1 MGEDSLFL
9 ELGQAVEQ
17 LGDPIYWVAV
27 VGAVL
32 VAGLTGM
39 VPGASGVLIMALSIP
54 FIVDVFGGTEK
65 ATIGLVML
73 ASMTGVNNTL
83 DSIPAVLLGQPGAA
97 TQVTFLEGHQL
108 ARQGR
113 AAHTLGAIYAVSA
126 LGGIVGAIVLAM
138 VIPLIKPVIL
148 SFGFP
153 EIAAM
158 AFFGIAM
165 VSALSAGAMVKGIA
179 AGAFGVLLGTVGINA
194 ITGDVRFVFQ
204 QPSLWAGLP
213 IIAITLGF
221 FALPEMLDLSIARRS
236 VAPPNTVINT
246 REVLRGARDGLRR
259 WPIMIR
265 QSVFGVVLGAIPGVG
280 AAVIDWLSYAFGIFW
295 AKDKSQFGKGSLDGV
310 LFAESAQNSKE
321 AGQAIPTLALGIPG
335 GLAWAFVL
343 IAMIAMDF
351 TPGPRLL
358 GDQADFIILLV
369 ITLAIGNFIVTM
381 LGIVATGQ
389 LAKLTL
395 IPYPVI
401 GGVVIPV
408 AFLTG
413 VINMTNWLALPIM
426 LVFAGIGVIMKLF
439 QWPRPPLL
447 LGIIL
452 GPIIERNFVSAL
464 NVHGTVGVATRPLTV
479 ALIVIAVTTAYFFYR
494 SGQSQTRQAGD
505 TSTPAPAGGSGT
517 GPRVTLLQALFAT
530 RNIPILI
537 AIGGGLAFIFG
548 SLGIQSV
555 DAWVL
560 PRSMA
565 ILAITLS
572 LVQLFFHLRERG
584 SSRAQI
590 MDLGM
595 HSLVLPGAKQAIVLL
610 TVGFLMATM
619 LTGVLGF
626 RWAMVALGG
635 FFPFAL
641 MATSRFETTRAL
653 VISIVTGVVIAGL
666 LTAGVFAAIA
676 TATIPSFVEFEAVP
690 LGRSIVTGITVAIAL
705 FVALTLT
712 AEGMTKIAKPGP
724 VSVVALM
731 FITMSIVLVLSGWPE
746 ENIGWLFRAPPGL
759 APLLLLFIPRV
770 QSFQPGSRLEGLLS
784 WRVLATIITMSFVF
798 LFEYVMA
805 DNLLFIIWPEPA
817 LFEWVGRE
825 ILGDGM

>member
-1 MGEDSLFL
+1 MPW
-9 ELGQAVEQ
+9 A
-17 LGDPIYWVAV
+17 P
-27 VGAVL
+27 
-32 VAGLTGM
+32 
-39 VPGASGVLIMALSIP
+39 
-54 FIVDVFGGTEK
+54 
-65 ATIGLVML
+65 
-73 ASMTGVNNTL
+73 
-83 DSIPAVLLGQPGAA
+83 
-97 TQVTFLEGHQL
+97 
-108 ARQGR
+108 
-113 AAHTLGAIYAVSA
+113 VSA
-126 LGGIVGAIVLAM
+126 LGGLVGAIVLAL

-179 AGAFGVLLGTVGINA
+179 AGAFGVLLGTVGINP

-204 QPSLWAGLP
+204 QPSLWFGLP

-236 VAPPNTVINT
+236 VAPPNTVINN
-246 REVLRGARDGLRR
+246 REVLRGARDGLKR

-295 AKDKSQFGKGSLDGV
+295 SKDKSQFGKGSLDGV

-401 GGVVIPV
+401 GGVVIPI

-426 LVFAGIGVIMKLF
+426 LVFAGLGVIMKLF

-452 GPIIERNFVSAL
+452 GPIIEKNFVSAL
-464 NVHGTVGVATRPLTV
+464 NVHGTVGVAARPLTI
-479 ALIVIAVTTAYFFYR
+479 ALIVIAVTTAFFFYR
-494 SGQSQTRQAGD
+494 SGRSQTQQTQDA
-505 TSTPAPAGGSGT
+505 SAMPAGGSDT
-517 GPRVTLLQALFAT
+517 EPRATLLQALFAA

-537 AIGGGLAFIFG
+537 AVGAGLAFIASSMGFMA
-548 SLGIQSV
+548 V
-555 DAWVL
+555 EAWVL

-565 ILAITLS
+565 VLAITLA

-584 SSRAQI
+584 HSHVQI

-595 HSLVLPGAKQAIVLL
+595 HSLALPGAKQAIILL
-610 TVGFLMATM
+610 IVGFLMAIM

-626 RWAMVALGG
+626 RWAAIALGG

-641 MATSRFETTRAL
+641 MATTRFDATRAL
-653 VISIVTGVVIAGL
+653 LISIVTGVVIVAL
-666 LTAGVFAAIA
+666 LATGAVAAVA

-690 LGRSIVTGITVAIAL
+690 LGASIVTGITVAVAL

-712 AEGMTKIAKPGP
+712 AEGMSKISKPGP
-724 VSVVALM
+724 VSVVALL
-731 FITMSIVLVLSGWPE
+731 FLTLSLILALSGWPDE
-746 ENIGWLFRAPPGL
+746 MLGWLYRVPPAL
-759 APLLLLFIPRV
+759 LILLLLFVSRV
-770 QSFQPGSRLEGLLS
+770 RSFQPPASLEGLFS
-784 WRVLATIITMSFVF
+784 WRVLAAVITMGFVF

-805 DNLLFIIWPEPA
+805 DNVLFIIWPEPA

-825 ILGDGM
+825 VFGNEM

>member
-1 MGEDSLFL
+1 MGEDSLFF
-9 ELGQAVEQ
+9 ELGQAVEK
-17 LGDPIYWVAV
+17 LGDPIYWIAV
-27 VGAVL
+27 VAAVF

-54 FIVDVFGGTEK
+54 FIVDVFAGER

-126 LGGIVGAIVLAM
+126 LGGLVGAIVLAL

-179 AGAFGVLLGTVGINA
+179 AGAFGVLLGTVGINP

-204 QPSLWAGLP
+204 QPSLWFGLP

-236 VAPPNTVINT
+236 VAPPNTVINN
-246 REVLRGARDGLRR
+246 REVLRGAKDGLKR

-295 AKDKSQFGKGSLDGV
+295 SKDKSQFGKGSLDGV

-401 GGVVIPV
+401 GGVVIPI

-426 LVFAGIGVIMKLF
+426 LVFAGLGVIMKLF

-452 GPIIERNFVSAL
+452 GPIIEKNFVSAL
-464 NVHGTVGVATRPLTV
+464 NVHGTVGVAARPLTI

-494 SGQSQTRQAGD
+494 SGRSQTQQTQDSSAP
-505 TSTPAPAGGSGT
+505 TPAGGSDT
-517 GPRVTLLQALFAT
+517 GPRVTLLQAFFAA

-537 AIGGGLAFIFG
+537 AVGAGLAFIASSMGF
-548 SLGIQSV
+548 QAV
-555 DAWVL
+555 EAWVL

-565 ILAITLS
+565 VLAITLS
-572 LVQLFFHLRERG
+572 MVQLFFHLRERG
-584 SSRAQI
+584 SSHVQI

-595 HSLVLPGAKQAIVLL
+595 HSLVLPGAKQAIILL
-610 TVGFLMATM
+610 TVGFLMAIV

-626 RWAMVALGG
+626 RWAAIALGG
-635 FFPFAL
+635 YFPFAL
-641 MATSRFETTRAL
+641 MATTRFDMTRAL
-653 VISIVTGVVIAGL
+653 VISIATGVVIVAL
-666 LTAGVFAAIA
+666 LATGAIAAIA
-676 TATIPSFVEFEAVP
+676 TAMIPSFVEFTAVP
-690 LGRSIVTGITVAIAL
+690 VGESIVTGITVAVAL

-712 AEGMTKIAKPGP
+712 AEGMSRISKPGP
-724 VSVVALM
+724 VSVVAL
-731 FITMSIVLVLSGWPE
+731 FFVTLSLILVLSGWPGE
-746 ENIGWLFRAPPGL
+746 TIGWLFRIPPALLLL
-759 APLLLLFIPRV
+759 ALLFIPGVRA
-770 QSFQPGSRLEGLLS
+770 FQPSPALEGVFS
-784 WRVLATIITMSFVF
+784 WRVLASIITMGFVF

-805 DNLLFIIWPEPA
+805 DNVLFIIWPEPA
-817 LFEWVGRE
+817 LFEWFGRE
-825 ILGDGM
+825 ILGNEA

>member
-1 MGEDSLFL
+1 MG
-9 ELGQAVEQ
+9 
-17 LGDPIYWVAV
+17 AV
-27 VGAVL
+27 VL
-32 VAGLTGM
+32 
-39 VPGASGVLIMALSIP
+39 AL
-54 FIVDVFGGTEK
+54 
-65 ATIGLVML
+65 
-73 ASMTGVNNTL
+73 
-83 DSIPAVLLGQPGAA
+83 
-97 TQVTFLEGHQL
+97 
-108 ARQGR
+108 
-113 AAHTLGAIYAVSA
+113 
-126 LGGIVGAIVLAM
+126 

-204 QPSLWAGLP
+204 QPSLWFGLP

-236 VAPPNTVINT
+236 VAPPNTVISN
-246 REVLRGARDGLRR
+246 REVLRGAKDGLKR

-358 GDQADFIILLV
+358 SDQADFIILLV

-401 GGVVIPV
+401 GGVVIPI

-426 LVFAGIGVIMKLF
+426 LVFAGIGIIMKLF

-452 GPIIERNFVSAL
+452 GPIIEENFVSAL
-464 NVHGTVGVATRPLTV
+464 NVHGTIGVATRPLTI

-494 SGQSQTRQAGD
+494 SGQNQSRQGREA
-505 TSTPAPAGGSGT
+505 SSPAPAGGSGT
-517 GPRVTLLQALFAT
+517 GQRVTFMQALFAA

-537 AIGGGLAFIFG
+537 AVGGGLAFIVG
-548 SLGIQSV
+548 SLGFGAV
-555 DAWVL
+555 EAWVL

-584 SSRAQI
+584 GAHTQI

-595 HSLVLPGAKQAIVLL
+595 HSLVLPGAKQAIILL
-610 TVGFLMATM
+610 TVGFLMATV

-626 RWAMVALGG
+626 RWGMIALGG

-641 MATSRFETTRAL
+641 MATSRFDTTRAL
-653 VISIVTGVVIAGL
+653 VISIVTGVVIVAL
-666 LTAGVFAAIA
+666 LTTGAVAALA
-676 TATIPSFVEFEAVP
+676 TATLTSFVEFEAVS
-690 LGRSIVTGITVAIAL
+690 LGKSIATGITVTIAL
-705 FVALTLT
+705 FIALTMT
-712 AEGMTKIAKPGP
+712 AEGMSKITKPGP
-724 VSVVALM
+724 TSVVALT
-731 FITMSIVLVLSGWPE
+731 FITMSLILVLSGWPD
-746 ENIGWLFRAPPGL
+746 NMIGWLFRVPPAL
-759 APLLLLFIPRV
+759 LVLLLLLRPGVRT
-770 QSFQPGSRLEGLLS
+770 FQPSQRLEGLFS
-784 WRVLATIITMSFVF
+784 WRVLASVITMSFVF

-805 DNLLFIIWPEPA
+805 DNVLFIIWPEPA